1 MKKFILI
8 LVFGLLMLP
17 GFSQPSQTGKRTK
30 VLILGTFHFVSNEDG
45 IKFKREDML
54 SEKRQKEIDDLN
66 NSLAR
71 FSPDKIFIEWTP
83 VYQRYVDSTYAAYQK
98 GNFKIDGNEVF
109 QVGYKLAKK
118 LGHATVYCMDAPGL
132 YRMDTVISTAKKY
145 GQYEPIEKEYIKWR
159 DAILIQDSLQ
169 KLLTIKQRLREVNKK
184 ENIMNSHMGNA
195 AVTVAPYVGKPGDYA
210 GALFMGEWYK
220 RNIRMYSNIVR
231 IAQPPDDAILII
243 VGSGHARII
252 RHFFED
258 NPAFEV
264 IDPAKYLK

>member
-1 MKKFILI
+1 MKKYLF
-8 LVFGLLMLP
+8 LLSCCLSLFP
-17 GFSQPSQTGKRTK
+17 AYSQPNPQKQKIK
-30 VLILGTFHFVSNEDG
+30 VMILGVFHFVSNNDG

-71 FSPDKIFIEWTP
+71 FQPAKIFIEWTP
-83 VYQRYVDSTYAAYQK
+83 DDQPYVDSTYEKFKK
-98 GNFKIDGNEVF
+98 GNFKINGNEVY
-109 QVGYKLAKK
+109 QVGYKLANK
-118 LGHATVYCMDAPGL
+118 LGHPTVYCMDAPGR
-132 YRMDTVISTAKKY
+132 YRMDTVISTAKKN
-145 GQYEPIEKEYIKWR
+145 GQYEPYEKMFLEWR
-159 DAILIQDSLQ
+159 DKILLQDSLQ

-195 AVTVAPYVGKPGDYA
+195 GVTFAPYVGKVGDYA
-210 GALFMGEWYK
+210 GAEFMSEWYK

-231 IAQPPDDAILII
+231 HTAATDNAILII
-243 VGSGHARII
+243 VGAGHARII
-252 RHFFED
+252 QHFFED